1 MTSRE
6 RNPQFCGSPNRF
18 RDRGFYSIQPDE
30 LTCPDDNEPEPIGP
44 VGVIDNLQPVQK
56 PTVAPS
62 VVPSTINQ
70 TQANAANNVPIVLT
84 TTTTAAPST
93 TRLTT
98 TPTTTTTTPAPTKTT
113 TTPKPTTT
121 ATTTVSVEAKRKFN

>member
-56 PTVAPS
+56 PTIAPS
-62 VVPSTINQ
+62 VVPSIVNQ
-70 TQANAANNVPIVLT
+70 TQANDANNVPNVL